1 MQNRTPGGSSAWQL
15 EQRIVSEDPQ
25 LVQNLALF
33 GFSVWQW
40 GQIIEKASRLHN
52 FSTGRLNSS
61 HQTLIR

>member
-1 MQNRTPGGSSAWQL
+1 L
-15 EQRIVSEDPQ
+15 EQRSVSEEPQ
-25 LVQNLALF
+25 LAQYLALF

-52 FSTGRLNSS
+52 FSTGRLTSS